1 MSFILNNITNFL
13 PEVILFFGIILQSL
27 FKKYSGLV
35 TLFSIVSAFVS
46 LLSVSFYPNELY
58 MYMTKILIC
67 ISAGVIYCL
76 TSRRKIFKNIRYFNF
91 IYLFSI
97 IFLMLITSVKDFFS
111 LYVNI
116 ELFSICMYFLLS
128 IDKAK
133 ISISETMKYLLMS
146 CIASFMLLLGAVFL
160 YGFTGSLNFQEVY
173 NYLVTHDNYSFS
185 TYIIPYF
192 LILTGL
198 LFKLGVFPFGN
209 WIVDIY
215 KNIDTKIVTFV
226 SVVPKVAIFS
236 ALVKILGIFVS
247 FETSFILILFALFSA
262 LYGCCYALKTSNLKE
277 LMACS
282 SYLNVSYMLVA
293 LALYSRMS
301 LSAMFFY
308 WLVYIFMNIGA
319 FSAIMALEHSNLV
332 NKNNCFRGYFS
343 KNPLFASCFA
353 VCILSLIGL
362 PVTGGF
368 VAKIYL
374 IASILNSGIVVLP
387 LLVLLFGLIVLSCV
401 FYIKFL
407 RNMFMI
413 LPYKENILIKT
424 KSANKLVLYVCTFVI
439 LIIGICPMWL
449 MKLCESIAFYI

>member
-1 MSFILNNITNFL
+1 
-13 PEVILFFGIILQSL
+13 
-27 FKKYSGLV
+27 
-35 TLFSIVSAFVS
+35 
-46 LLSVSFYPNELY
+46 
-58 MYMTKILIC
+58 
-67 ISAGVIYCL
+67 
-76 TSRRKIFKNIRYFNF
+76 
-91 IYLFSI
+91 
-97 IFLMLITSVKDFFS
+97 
-111 LYVNI
+111 
-116 ELFSICMYFLLS
+116 
-128 IDKAK
+128 
-133 ISISETMKYLLMS
+133 
-146 CIASFMLLLGAVFL
+146 
-160 YGFTGSLNFQEVY
+160 
-173 NYLVTHDNYSFS
+173 
-185 TYIIPYF
+185 
-192 LILTGL
+192 
-198 LFKLGVFPFGN
+198 
-209 WIVDIY
+209 
-215 KNIDTKIVTFV
+215 
-226 SVVPKVAIFS
+226 
-236 ALVKILGIFVS
+236 
-247 FETSFILILFALFSA
+247 
-262 LYGCCYALKTSNLKE
+262 
-277 LMACS
+277 MACS

-332 NKNNCFRGYFS
+332 NKNNCFRGYFY

-387 LLVLLFGLIVLSCV
+387 LLVLLFGLMVLSCV